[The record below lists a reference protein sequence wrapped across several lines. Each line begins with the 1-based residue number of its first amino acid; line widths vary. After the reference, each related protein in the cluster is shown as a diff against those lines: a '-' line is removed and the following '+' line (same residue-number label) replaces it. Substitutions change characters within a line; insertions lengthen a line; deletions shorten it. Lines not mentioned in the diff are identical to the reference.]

1 MSSDCALY
9 CFLCFPLF
17 CVCYV
22 LCCTDKVIKDVKPQS
37 KGMFYTH
44 WNKTLYL
51 AFWWRQKM
59 QFLILPHH
67 VIRDLQGGTVTYL
80 KTYNNFQTENDC
92 CFKEIR
98 ATEDM
103 WTVKCFWSSL
113 RKWGGKFNHRS
124 QRRERLTGVTW
135 LTLLFC
141 TNQTPTCFPCLL
153 SSLASLVLIVEP
165 NPSPLWSLECEIM
178 CFTKYSG
185 SVIVYTHYVMRWVAT
200 RLTAVPVLII
210 RLCLLQK

>member
-1 MSSDCALY
+1 MLY
-9 CFLCFPLF
+9 R
-17 CVCYV
+17 
-22 LCCTDKVIKDVKPQS
+22 QS
-37 KGMFYTH
+37 NKRCQTSVQRNFYTH

-51 AFWWRQKM
+51 AFWWRQKCSSSFYHTM
-59 QFLILPHH
+59 SSEIYREVQLLILKLT
-67 VIRDLQGGTVTYL
+67 VISKQ
-80 KTYNNFQTENDC
+80 KMIAA
-92 CFKEIR
+92 FKKSGQLRTCGLWNE
-98 ATEDM
+98 
-103 WTVKCFWSSL
+103 CFWSSL
-113 RKWGGKFNHRS
+113 GKWRGKFNHRS

-165 NPSPLWSLECEIM
+165 NPSPLCSLECEIM